1 MKLRPTPSTV
11 IAGLALFVALGG
23 TGYAVTSLP
32 VGSVGTAQL
41 KANAVVS
48 SKVLNGSL
56 LAADFKKGQLRAGSR
71 GATGPAGPAG
81 HAGAAGP
88 AGPAGAAGSSVTST
102 LGGDLTGTLPT
113 VTIAANAVTSTK
125 IADNAVTNTKIAD
138 GSVTTTKIADANV
151 QTAKIADAAVTTAKL
166 ADTGVSTAKLAD
178 AAVTVAKMASFPA
191 VQVHRTANQTIAN
204 SSLTALTFDTGNATE
219 DFDTDTMHS
228 LSTNPSRLTA
238 TTAGVYV
245 ICASATFTAAAATD
259 DLLQLKQGGSTVL
272 ASTAISSGN
281 NWGDVT
287 SVCAIAKLAAADY
300 VEAYVEQN
308 SGGGLDITAA
318 NAAMVWIGKGT

>member
-1 MKLRPTPSTV
+1 MKLRPSPSTV
-11 IAGLALFVALGG
+11 VASLALFVALGG

-56 LAADFKKGQLRAGSR
+56 LAVDFKKGQLRAGSR

-81 HAGAAGP
+81 RTGVAGP

-113 VTIAANAVTSTK
+113 ATIAANAVTSTK

-178 AAVTVAKMASFPA
+178 AAVTIAKLASLPGVGVATSTTQSIP
-191 VQVHRTANQTIAN
+191 N
-204 SSLTALTFDTGNATE
+204 STLTALTYATGDEVFN
-219 DFDTDTMHS
+219 TDTNHS
-228 LSTNPSRLTA
+228 GTTNPSRLTA
-238 TTAGVYV
+238 TTAGVYLV
-245 ICASATFTAAAATD
+245 CASATWAAGIND
-259 DLLQLKQGGSTVL
+259 RLIQLKQDGTTAL
-272 ASTAISSGN
+272 ASSEISSGN
-281 NWGDVT
+281 TFGDDS
-287 SVCAIAKLAAADY
+287 SVCTVVKLAATHY
-300 VEAYVEQN
+300 VEVYVEQN
-308 SGGGLDITAA
+308 SGGALNVAGSRASMIWLA
-318 NAAMVWIGKGT
+318 KGT